1 MVISFVFLLGCG
13 IAYSTLVALA
23 IMIAELKS
31 EEKEI
36 MVSLVMNFI
45 DGLER

>member
-36 MVSLVMNFI
+36 MVSLVTNII
-45 DGLER
+45 DGMER

>member
-1 MVISFVFLLGCG
+1 MMISFVFLLGRG